1 MTNEY
6 NNSQEN
12 ELNNLKPWNS
22 QNYPVKINS
31 IRYNQD
37 FSLLTLG
44 TSKGYKIFLTSN
56 LKQANEETETVKN
69 LGEISLAMAYYKSS
83 LVFFLPSRYNQNF
96 TNNEI
101 IIFDDFYQTK
111 FASFKD
117 KSEEILNFFI
127 SKNILSFI
135 TLSKIIVIELKTFQV
150 IDIIH
155 NINSTNKLL
164 SFNNFDF
171 IAYTL
176 LKNKKKVYV
185 KYYQNKDHKIE
196 SLMKKEITSNFEF
209 IQTLQL
215 SPSGEVL
222 AIVSIFGNKIHI
234 YYTKDGK
241 LKDCI
246 FLGPTLQTIENV
258 LFPELRPNYFFVLKN
273 NKKFY
278 IYKISKER
286 EENPKCI
293 CRKYDDKYIKNENEE
308 KENSGI
314 FGFFR
319 KSSRNKDIKEAHA
332 FSEYEGNIK
341 FIDFDRNKRK
351 DIILINQKG
360 EFIKYHFNKKMSGN
374 IQPILKIQWV

>member
-176 LKNKKKVYV
+176 LKNKKKV
-185 KYYQNKDHKIE
+185 
-196 SLMKKEITSNFEF
+196 
-209 IQTLQL
+209 
-215 SPSGEVL
+215 
-222 AIVSIFGNKIHI
+222 
-234 YYTKDGK
+234 
-241 LKDCI
+241 
-246 FLGPTLQTIENV
+246 
-258 LFPELRPNYFFVLKN
+258 
-273 NKKFY
+273 
-278 IYKISKER
+278 
-286 EENPKCI
+286 
-293 CRKYDDKYIKNENEE
+293 
-308 KENSGI
+308 
-314 FGFFR
+314 
-319 KSSRNKDIKEAHA
+319 
-332 FSEYEGNIK
+332 
-341 FIDFDRNKRK
+341 
-351 DIILINQKG
+351 
-360 EFIKYHFNKKMSGN
+360 
-374 IQPILKIQWV
+374 

>member
-1 MTNEY
+1 MNNEY

-12 ELNNLKPWNS
+12 ELCNIKPWNS
-22 QNYPVKINS
+22 RDYPVKVNS

-56 LKQANEETETVKN
+56 LKQAHEENDIIKN
-69 LGEISLAMAYYKSS
+69 LGDISIAMAYYKSS
-83 LVFFLPSRYNQNF
+83 LVFFLPSRNNQNF
-96 TNNEI
+96 TNKEI

-111 FASFKD
+111 FGSFKD
-117 KSEEILNFFI
+117 KYEDILNFFV
-127 SKNILSFI
+127 SKNVLFLI
-135 TLSKIIVIELKTFQV
+135 TLSKIVVVELKTFQI

-164 SFNNFDF
+164 SFNYIDF

-176 LKNKKKVYV
+176 LKDKKKVYV
-185 KYYQNKDHKIE
+185 KYYQNKNHKIE
-196 SLMKKEITSNFEF
+196 SLINKGINSNFEF
-209 IQTLQL
+209 IQTIQI
-215 SPSGEVL
+215 SPSGEALGV
-222 AIVSIFGNKIHI
+222 VSIFGNKIHI
-234 YYTKDGK
+234 YYTQDGK

-246 FLGPTLQTIENV
+246 FLGPTVQNIEKV
-258 LFPELRPNYFFVLKN
+258 LFPELRPNYLFVLKN
-273 NKKFY
+273 NNKFY

-286 EENPKCI
+286 EENPKCV
-293 CRKYDDKYIKNENEE
+293 CRKYDDNHITNENEE
-308 KENSGI
+308 NQNKGI

-319 KSSRNKDIKEAHA
+319 KSSRNKDIKIAHA
-332 FSEYEGNIK
+332 YSEYEGNIM

-360 EFIKYHFNKKMSGN
+360 EFIKYHFNKKESGN
-374 IQPILKIQWV
+374 IQPNLKIQWE